1 MGLISCLVP
10 LYVADCAPAR
20 FRGALVSLYQFNVGL
35 GLLLGVIVD
44 NSTKNRN
51 DSGAYR
57 IPMAVQLIFPIIL
70 VPGLLTF
77 APESPRWLLSRG
89 KIEKARESLLRLR
102 GDRPDIIES
111 EMTYLT
117 GLVEDERR
125 VEGSWGDLLKW
136 NVDGRKAYLG
146 IALQGK

>member
-1 MGLISCLVP
+1 M
-10 LYVADCAPAR
+10 
-20 FRGALVSLYQFNVGL
+20 SLYQFNIGL

-44 NSTKNRN
+44 NSTKHRN

-89 KIEKARESLLRLR
+89 KIEQARESLLRLR
-102 GDRPDIIES
+102 GDRPDLIES
-111 EMTYLT
+111 EMVYLT
-117 GLVEDERR
+117 GLVEEERR
-125 VEGSWGDLLKW
+125 VEGSWEDLLKW

-146 IALQGK
+146 VALQGKYSLHYHLPRVRSHLTNITE